1 MREIGPF
8 EKTPSSQ
15 EARPKRWPKPDVGRT
30 RLTAQELHAY
40 YIAVIS
46 SRAIS
51 VDTKDLHLK
60 AS

>member
-8 EKTPSSQ
+8 EKTPSSR
-15 EARPKRWPKPDVGRT
+15 EALPRRWPKPDVGRT

-46 SRAIS
+46 SRAIWA
-51 VDTKDLHLK
+51 DTKGLRLK

>member
-8 EKTPSSQ
+8 EKKPSSR
-15 EARPKRWPKPDVGRT
+15 EARLMRWPNPDSGRT
-30 RLTAQELHAY
+30 RLTAPELHAY

-46 SRAIS
+46 SRGIWA
-51 VDTKDLHLK
+51 DTNGLHLK